1 MAGHA
6 RTLLVATERLGSKR
20 EIRAER
26 ASLAHFTRRVPT
38 FDTGM
43 ELHLSR
49 AMFARLALGA
59 LLAVTAMQSDP
70 SLRTAQAA
78 VAVADAPARSGEPI
92 ERATSRA
99 GDVSG
104 RTTLR
109 AGDLVIARKSASAVA
124 PRVVER
130 VAAELDA
137 SYERTTAPAAVIAG
151 AEMPIEIRITN
162 TGLRP
167 WPASGDQPVRLGYHW
182 YDENGNAVLP
192 DGATAALS
200 GDVAAGQTTTVN
212 VNVRAP
218 QSNGSYTLAWD
229 LVQEGAGWF
238 SGRAVAMK
246 TERIVVGDGVTFYGK
261 GWGHGIGLSQW
272 GAQGWAEGAAGPRL
286 SGEEILAKYF
296 PGADL
301 VTLPEAPPFR
311 VLVSAPSN
319 GCLGRTIGDVARMS
333 SEGGMRLVNDSD
345 PTIVYARTAPGQ
357 TLRAS
362 RSGAGV
368 VVTDGWSGRVV
379 YAGRAAVR
387 VVPLQSWDPISIAE
401 KGLSY
406 RGDLWLQTAGGSLTV
421 VNVVLPDDY
430 MRGVLPGEMLPF
442 WEIEALRAQAVTAR
456 TYAAWKQSS
465 AGEREWDVRDDTSDQ
480 CYGGR
485 GAETEKTNTAVETT
499 AGQFLFYDGE
509 PIRAMFSSA
518 NGGASENP
526 GCVFNAIRVGD
537 TWACADGW
545 PYLASVEDPAELAAY
560 DKRGANPY
568 AELWSEHFS
577 GNEIRA
583 QILADYGVDIGQ
595 FVSLAFNMSPGG
607 RPISVIVRGSRR
619 SVDLNSE
626 QLLRRTLGLDSTMV
640 RTTPF

>member
-1 MAGHA
+1 VVDIAVPRLEA
-6 RTLLVATERLGSKR
+6 LVRFAF
-20 EIRAER
+20 A
-26 ASLAHFTRRVPT
+26 AVLA
-38 FDTGM
+38 
-43 ELHLSR
+43 
-49 AMFARLALGA
+49 AL
-59 LLAVTAMQSDP
+59 AMQPDASPHSAEAPVVLAIQDP
-70 SLRTAQAA
+70 T
-78 VAVADAPARSGEPI
+78 P
-92 ERATSRA
+92 
-99 GDVSG
+99 
-104 RTTLR
+104 R
-109 AGDLVIARKSASAVA
+109 AGDLVLARKSARATHVL
-124 PRVVER
+124 ER
-130 VAAELDA
+130 VTPELDA
-137 SYERTTAPAAVIAG
+137 SYDRTTAPAAVIAG
-151 AEMPIEIRITN
+151 AEMPVEIRVTN

-182 YDENGNAVLP
+182 FDENGNTVLW
-192 DGATAALS
+192 DGATAALAA
-200 GDVAAGQTTTVN
+200 DVSTGQATTLN

-218 QSNGSYTLAWD
+218 QTNGTYTLAWD
-229 LVQEGAGWF
+229 LMREGAGWF
-238 SGRAVAMK
+238 SGSAVAMK

-301 VTLPEAPPFR
+301 VTRPDAPPFR
-311 VLVSAPSN
+311 VLISAPSN
-319 GCLGRTIGDVARMS
+319 GCVGRTIGDVANMS
-333 SEGGMRLVNDSD
+333 SEGGMRLVNDAD
-345 PTIVYARTAPGQ
+345 PTIVYAQ
-357 TLRAS
+357 TGPRQPLRAS

-368 VVTDGWSGRVV
+368 VVTDAWSRRVV

-387 VVPLQSWDPISIAE
+387 VVPLQSSDQISVAE

-421 VNVVLPDDY
+421 VNVVPPDDY

-480 CYGGR
+480 CYGGHSV
-485 GAETEKTNTAVETT
+485 ETERTNTAVEST
-499 AGQFLFYDGE
+499 AGQFLFYGGE

-537 TWACADGW
+537 SWGCADGW
-545 PYLASVEDPAELAAY
+545 PYLTVVPDPAELAAY
-560 DKRGANPY
+560 DKRGPNPF
-568 AELWSEHFS
+568 AEPWSEHFS
-577 GNEIRA
+577 GSEIRA
-583 QILADYGVDIGQ
+583 QIVADYGVDIGR
-595 FVSLAFNMSPGG
+595 FVSMAFNESPGG
-607 RPISVIVRGSRR
+607 RPISVVIRGSSR
-619 SVDLNSE
+619 SVDLNGDRF
-626 QLLRRTLGLDSTMV
+626 LRFTLGLPSTLV